1 MESSKRPSVSD
12 VTGAVS
18 TTSSNLTDLGN
29 VPCLVED
36 EDDLKKSQGF
46 YCLYS
51 MLFILT
57 VPKSAVVRDPLRG
70 F

>member
-12 VTGAVS
+12 VTGAVN

-36 EDDLKKSQGF
+36 EDDLKKSKI
-46 YCLYS
+46 LY
-51 MLFILT
+51 
-57 VPKSAVVRDPLRG
+57 
-70 F
+70 

>member
-36 EDDLKKSQGF
+36 EDDLKKKSGF
-46 YCLYS
+46 L
-51 MLFILT
+51 LFIFD
-57 VPKSAVVRDPLRG
+57 VIYFNSPEISSCA
-70 F
+70 